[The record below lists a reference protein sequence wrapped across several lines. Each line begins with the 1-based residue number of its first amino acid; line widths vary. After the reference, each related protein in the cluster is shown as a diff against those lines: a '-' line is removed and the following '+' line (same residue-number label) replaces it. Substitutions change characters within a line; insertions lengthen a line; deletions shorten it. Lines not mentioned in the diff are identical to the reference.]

1 MLGYGIGYIGQGSSY
16 NFMSAYFVIFLT
28 NCVGLGSGVAAAIT
42 SIALLVEVAVGMI
55 VGNLSDHC
63 TSSMGKRRPFILAA
77 SFAMPV
83 VMVLVMRTIEG
94 SAAVKTAYYMVMGI
108 CFRIAFSC
116 FEIPNGAFGAEIAQ
130 GYDERTRLRTL
141 SRIFSIIGNALG
153 YVMPLLVLDLFPE
166 DQAAG
171 WQLIGCI
178 LAVVCFGSWMGS
190 FQLTRKASVVGEKET
205 APKKNNV
212 VKDIFV
218 NYLQLCK
225 LRAMRHLIVYKAS
238 FACAFALFNIGTI
251 YYMKY
256 SLGLDNRY
264 SSYMYALSILIF
276 ILTTPVANRMAIR
289 FGKARQQMMV
299 MAFSACIGFAV
310 FLFAPRTVAGGALY
324 MVGFS
329 VMQTSFWQLSSSIFY
344 DVVEVDEYV
353 NYKRREGDIMSL
365 VSVLGTLITAV
376 IVQIFGIL
384 LEQSGFDPALQV
396 QSDRVVTFLNC
407 AYILVPCVC
416 FVIGLVALK
425 LFPINKQTFGSL
437 VEALRLRRAGEDYSM
452 YLEDI
457 EKVI

>member
-16 NFMSAYFVIFLT
+16 NFMSAYFVVFLT
-28 NCVGLGSGVAAAIT
+28 NCVGLGSGVAGAIT
-42 SIALLVEVAVGMI
+42 SIALLVEVAAGMV

-77 SFAMPV
+77 SIAMPV
-83 VMVLVMRTIEG
+83 VMVLIMHTLDAP
-94 SAAVKTAYYMVMGI
+94 AAVKTVYYLVMSI
-108 CFRIAFSC
+108 CFRLTFST
-116 FEIPNGAFGAEIAQ
+116 FEIPNSAFGAEIAQ

-141 SRIFSIIGNALG
+141 TRIFSIIGNALG
-153 YVMPLLVLDLFPE
+153 YVMPLLILDLFPE
-166 DQAAG
+166 KQEAG
-171 WQLIGCI
+171 WQTIGFI
-178 LAVVCFGSWMGS
+178 LAAGCFGSWMGS
-190 FQLTRKASVVGEKET
+190 FQLTRRVSVVGEKQSGG
-205 APKKNNV
+205 KKANV
-212 VKDIFV
+212 VKDILL
-218 NYLQLCK
+218 NYFELCK

-276 ILTTPVANRMAIR
+276 IVTTPVANRMAIR
-289 FGKARQQMMV
+289 FGKARQQMMA

-310 FLFAPRTVAGGALY
+310 FLLAPRTVAGGALY
-324 MVGFS
+324 MIGFS

-376 IVQIFGIL
+376 IVQLFGIL

-396 QSDRVVTFLNC
+396 QPDRVVMFLNC
-407 AYILVPCVC
+407 AYILAPCVC
-416 FVIGLVALK
+416 FVIGFVALK
-425 LFPINKQTFGSL
+425 VFPINKQTFGSL